1 VSLASFGV
9 RQTVL
14 VNVLFFVCLLGGW
27 AAVNRIPVE
36 YFPNITLNEVV
47 IRTVWSGASAEEV
60 ERLVTRKLEDEL
72 RNVSDIDEMRSTS
85 LSNVSDIQ
93 INFDETLDEIDYQKA
108 VNDVRAALD
117 RVNDLPPDAEEPV
130 LTEIII
136 GEINPAVMIAV
147 VDVGG
152 VGETALREVARDVRT
167 RVADLRGVNQAQ
179 IRGSQERE
187 IRVLVDRDLAARQG
201 LTVGDVAERIERQNL
216 NLPAGTFE
224 SGDGES
230 TLRARGDYQSAEGL
244 LATVVREDPG
254 GTTVRLRDI
263 ARVEQGLE
271 KRRFVSRYNGM
282 PARIVSLSKKKEND
296 VLELVARVDD
306 WIASYQPLLPAGIE
320 IHKTLDTAAFVAPRM
335 QSLLDNLVNGV
346 AFVLVILWF
355 TIGFRNSALTIIA
368 IPFSVLTAMIFFPLL
383 DISINSTTLVAMLLV
398 SGMLVDDAII
408 VLENIYRRIE
418 EGEPLREA
426 VVNGTEEVLW
436 PVVCAVATTCAAFAP
451 LLLVTGIAGK
461 FVSILPKAVI
471 VCLLASLFECLLILP
486 AHYLHF
492 GSRRGAGGA
501 EASPTPGRLAR
512 LARALGGARR
522 GVDAALLALR
532 GAYARALDVVL
543 AHRLSFGAGLGALLF
558 LAYGAASHLPVQLF
572 PGEFDAFNVLLET
585 SPDASLDR
593 TDGVAREIEQEI
605 LPLLGVD
612 LLDVSTTVGL
622 SVDAN
627 YDQLSG
633 NNLSMSFLVME
644 PSDENRKAPERV
656 LFPVRDRVEAWREAH
671 PEGIAELRVQAQQG
685 GPPVGPPVE
694 VRIQGEDW
702 SVGQAIASEMKAFL
716 AEIPGV
722 YNVED
727 DLKPGPPEVRL
738 VVDEQRAARYGLRFS
753 DLARGL
759 RNANDG
765 VVASSLRDPSADE
778 DVDIRVLLDARYRRG
793 LQDLLDVELRTP
805 NGYLVRL
812 RDVANVEMARGHR
825 AYRHFDAKRTVGV
838 TANVDEVLATS
849 LSVNQRLQAA
859 FADVEVRHP
868 GVEVSYGGE
877 FEETQQELAAVFGI
891 FPVAFLAIY
900 MILAALFRSYL
911 QPLVVTAAIPFGFAG
926 IVLGVGLMGY
936 QVSFVLLYATIGL
949 TGVVV
954 NDSLV
959 MVDFINRARRG
970 GMSLLDAVR
979 QSGTR
984 RFRPI
989 LLTTL
994 TTVVALLPMAL
1005 GLQGSSK
1012 TYGPFAASVAF
1023 GLIVAMVGT
1032 LFAVPLVYT
1041 SLIVNQERAGRLW
1054 RRLRGRD
1061 PPHLPGQL
1069 SGPGIKLRAPARSPR
1084 EAPAV

>member
-1 VSLASFGV
+1 
-9 RQTVL
+9 
-14 VNVLFFVCLLGGW
+14 
-27 AAVNRIPVE
+27 
-36 YFPNITLNEVV
+36 
-47 IRTVWSGASAEEV
+47 
-60 ERLVTRKLEDEL
+60 
-72 RNVSDIDEMRSTS
+72 M
-85 LSNVSDIQ
+85 
-93 INFDETLDEIDYQKA
+93 
-108 VNDVRAALD
+108 
-117 RVNDLPPDAEEPV
+117 
-130 LTEIII
+130 
-136 GEINPAVMIAV
+136 
-147 VDVGG
+147 
-152 VGETALREVARDVRT
+152 
-167 RVADLRGVNQAQ
+167 
-179 IRGSQERE
+179 
-187 IRVLVDRDLAARQG
+187 
-201 LTVGDVAERIERQNL
+201 
-216 NLPAGTFE
+216 
-224 SGDGES
+224 
-230 TLRARGDYQSAEGL
+230 
-244 LATVVREDPG
+244 
-254 GTTVRLRDI
+254 
-263 ARVEQGLE
+263 
-271 KRRFVSRYNGM
+271 
-282 PARIVSLSKKKEND
+282 
-296 VLELVARVDD
+296 
-306 WIASYQPLLPAGIE
+306 
-320 IHKTLDTAAFVAPRM
+320 
-335 QSLLDNLVNGV
+335 
-346 AFVLVILWF
+346 
-355 TIGFRNSALTIIA
+355 
-368 IPFSVLTAMIFFPLL
+368 
-383 DISINSTTLVAMLLV
+383 
-398 SGMLVDDAII
+398 
-408 VLENIYRRIE
+408 
-418 EGEPLREA
+418 
-426 VVNGTEEVLW
+426 
-436 PVVCAVATTCAAFAP
+436 
-451 LLLVTGIAGK
+451 
-461 FVSILPKAVI
+461 
-471 VCLLASLFECLLILP
+471 
-486 AHYLHF
+486 
-492 GSRRGAGGA
+492 
-501 EASPTPGRLAR
+501 
-512 LARALGGARR
+512 
-522 GVDAALLALR
+522 
-532 GAYARALDVVL
+532 
-543 AHRLSFGAGLGALLF
+543 
-558 LAYGAASHLPVQLF
+558 
-572 PGEFDAFNVLLET
+572 
-585 SPDASLDR
+585 
-593 TDGVAREIEQEI
+593 
-605 LPLLGVD
+605 
-612 LLDVSTTVGL
+612 
-622 SVDAN
+622 
-627 YDQLSG
+627 
-633 NNLSMSFLVME
+633 
-644 PSDENRKAPERV
+644 
-656 LFPVRDRVEAWREAH
+656 
-671 PEGIAELRVQAQQG
+671 
-685 GPPVGPPVE
+685 GPPVE

-838 TANVDEVLATS
+838 TANVDEALATS

-936 QVSFVLLYATIGL
+936 QVSFILLYATIGL

-970 GMSLLDAVR
+970 GMPLLDAVR

-1032 LFAVPLVYT
+1032 LFAAPLVYT

-1054 RRLRGRD
+1054 RRLRGRRTPAD
-1061 PPHLPGQL
+1061 DLP
-1069 SGPGIKLRAPARSPR
+1069 LRDVTRRAS
-1084 EAPAV
+1084 